1 MFILCRHFGPV
12 LATFLLTV
20 CIYVVAFGCAGTRTS
35 GGANGPDKDDR
46 KNSEIGVEN
55 SFQENSS
62 QAPTATTSLEPPG
75 SSLSHD
81 GETVEAGLGGYCW
94 STDRASSCVDAVG
107 ISLGGEKLTAPSD
120 APLSFAYKG
129 DGLDAVDVMAYEVGS
144 GGGRDN
150 RIQHDI
156 LVPPYA
162 GVGKGR
168 QPEVRRS
175 GDRARI
181 FARLPAGEYVLD
193 VRAGM
198 PEGGASY
205 GFHLVVEAR
214 GTAPESPG

>member
-1 MFILCRHFGPV
+1 MFILCRNFGRA
-12 LATFLLTV
+12 LAPFLLTV
-20 CIYVVAFGCAGTRTS
+20 CICVVAFGCAGTRTS

-46 KNSEIGVEN
+46 KNSETGVE
-55 SFQENSS
+55 SS
-62 QAPTATTSLEPPG
+62 SRAPTATTGLEPPG
-75 SSLSHD
+75 STLSYG

-94 STDRASSCVDAVG
+94 STDQATSCVDAVG

-120 APLSFAYKG
+120 VPLSFAYKG
-129 DGLDAVDVMAYEVGS
+129 EALDAVDVMAYEVGS

-162 GVGKGR
+162 GVGKGK

>member
-1 MFILCRHFGPV
+1 MFISCRHFGRALTPF
-12 LATFLLTV
+12 LATV
-20 CIYVVAFGCAGTRTS
+20 CICAVAFGCAGTRTS
-35 GGANGPDKDDR
+35 SGANGPDEADR
-46 KNSEIGVEN
+46 KDSETGVEN
-55 SFQENSS
+55 SVQT
-62 QAPTATTSLEPPG
+62 PTATTSLEPPG
-75 SSLSHD
+75 STLSYD
-81 GETVEAGLGGYCW
+81 GETVAAGLGGYCW

-107 ISLGGEKLTAPSD
+107 ISLGEKKLMAPSN

-144 GGGRDN
+144 GGRDN
-150 RIQHDI
+150 RIQHGI

-214 GTAPESPG
+214 GTTPERSG